1 MRGHIIKR
9 YEGSYSVVVNLGRD
23 PVTGKRKQQW
33 VSVKGTKKEAE
44 KKLAELLHQMDTGSF
59 VKPGKINLGEFLQK
73 WLRDYVFPSLSPRTA
88 EGYESIVN
96 RHLILKL
103 GNVPL
108 HLLRPEHL
116 QKYYAETLNSG
127 RCGGGRLSAQT
138 IRHHHTAM
146 HKALQ
151 TAVEWGL
158 IARNVAD
165 AARLPRTTQTEMR
178 IWDEEEITRF
188 LEAARETPYYAL
200 FYTALFTGMRRSELL
215 ALRWH
220 DIDFILSRIYVNR
233 SIHQIKD
240 NSYVFRSPKTAKGRR
255 TIAMPPSAI
264 LVLHDHHE
272 KQRMDRDL
280 LGIQLSDEDLV
291 FSQPDGRPLRPD
303 TITRAWPTLAARA
316 GVKVIR
322 LHDARHSHASLLLK
336 QGVHPKIVQERL
348 GHSTIAV
355 TLDTYSHVSPGL
367 QEAAAKRFDDAF
379 TSLYNKRDNQA
390 VEKIG

>member
-9 YEGSYSVVVNLGRD
+9 YQGSYSIVIDLGRD
-23 PVTGKRKQQW
+23 PATGKRKQQW

-44 KKLAELLHQMDTGSF
+44 QKLSELLHQLDTGNF
-59 VKPGKINLGEFLQK
+59 IKPGKITVAEFLQR

-88 EGYESIVN
+88 EGYESIV
-96 RHLILKL
+96 RVHLIPKL

-116 QKYYAETLNSG
+116 QKYYADTLNSG
-127 RCGGGRLSAQT
+127 RCKGGRLSAQT
-138 IRHHHTAM
+138 IRHHHTAL

-165 AARLPRTTQTEMR
+165 SARLPRTSQPEMR
-178 IWDEEEITRF
+178 IWGEDEIIRF
-188 LEAARETPYYAL
+188 LEAAKETPYYAL
-200 FYTALFTGMRRSELL
+200 FYVALFTGMRRSEVL
-215 ALRWH
+215 ALRWG
-220 DIDFILSRIYVNR
+220 DIDFILGRIYVNR
-233 SIHQIKD
+233 SMHQLKD

-255 TIAMPPSAI
+255 TIALSPSAI
-264 LVLHDHHE
+264 LVLHEHHE
-272 KQRMDRDL
+272 KQMKDRQL
-280 LGIQLSDEDLV
+280 LGIELSVEDLV
-291 FSQPDGRPLRPD
+291 FSQPDGKPLRPD
-303 TITRAWPTLAARA
+303 TITRAWTTLAARA
-316 GVKVIR
+316 GLKVIR
-322 LHDARHSHASLLLK
+322 LHDARHSHASLMLK
-336 QGVHPKIVQERL
+336 QGIHPKIVQERL

-355 TLDTYSHVSPGL
+355 TLDIYSHVSPGL

-379 TSLYNKRDNQA
+379 NSRYNKRVNQA